1 MHELAS
7 VLKQHILI
15 GIINMLWLCT
25 CGVIKDQLL
34 HDIEKA
40 IWYQRSV
47 AGEDDQRFENVNQLI
62 DSHLNTYSRYKGQD
76 KLQLV
81 ARRMNCQSLNVA
93 AKRNE

>member
-1 MHELAS
+1 MIVHLWRNKGS
-7 VLKQHILI
+7 I
-15 GIINMLWLCT
+15 GIECHY
-25 CGVIKDQLL
+25 LL

-47 AGEDDQRFENVNQLI
+47 AGEDDQRVENVNELI

-81 ARRMNCQSLNVA
+81 ARRMNCQSLNEA
-93 AKRNE
+93 AKRYK